1 MCGILGEFTFDSSLI
16 EKSIF
21 LKLLELSRNRGP
33 DSQKYYSNDKNLQF
47 GFNRLSILDITDLAN
62 QPIQSH
68 NERFTMVFNG
78 EIYNYKEIRKILQKN
93 SFNIK
98 STGDTEVLVNAFSL
112 FGIEETINMLD
123 GMYAIALFD
132 GKNQSINLIRD
143 FAGIKP
149 LYYAFNKNRLVFS
162 SQYNQISNH
171 PSFYNSEI
179 DLQVLKLYLAQ
190 HYIPAPFGLLKN
202 SFQLE
207 PGEIISFDKNGNFR
221 KNRYWEMPKYVEPT
235 IFNESE
241 ADELI
246 RTELENAVKS
256 ELVSD
261 VPVGAFL
268 SGGVDSSLICYF
280 AQKNISEKLNT
291 ITIGNN
297 SVLHDESKEAK
308 IIIDS
313 IGLNGKIKKIDA
325 NIFHALFEEF
335 SNSITEPFADL
346 SLIPTFYA
354 SKISKIDFS
363 VGLTGDGGDEL
374 FFGYER
380 FWSIAKNIN
389 IQNYP
394 YPLKYIYYLYDKIFH
409 GNNNI
414 NGVSLFD
421 RQCDAHFDLHCRF
434 KVETINKIFP
444 YLKEIEYPFP
454 NNNYDYPNAKNE
466 LELIQYMRHA
476 EFYGMMQ
483 KTLRKVDQ
491 ASMANSLELRVPI
504 LKKSFIESSLKI
516 DPYLNYGPNV
526 AKASRKKILL
536 KKIFNNMIPSVR
548 FDELK
553 RGFTIPLSSWLKHE
567 LFNLFQ
573 NAILDKSSINHFDI
587 EKKELTKLIDNH
599 KNNNIDNKWPIFTI
613 FSLFKWRNNQQV

>member
-16 EKSIF
+16 EKSTF

-33 DSQKYYSNDKNLQF
+33 DSQKYISNNKNFQF

-62 QPIQSH
+62 QPIRSH
-68 NERFTMVFNG
+68 NKRFTMVYNG

-98 STGDTEVLVNAFSL
+98 STGDTEVLVNAFSF
-112 FGIEETINMLD
+112 FGIDETINMLD
-123 GMYAIALFD
+123 GMFAIALFD
-132 GKNQSINLIRD
+132 NKNQSINLIRD

-171 PSFYNSEI
+171 PSFYNNEI
-179 DLQVLKLYLAQ
+179 DLQVLKLYLSQ
-190 HYIPAPFGLLKN
+190 HFIPAPFGLLKN
-202 SFQLE
+202 SFQLN
-207 PGEIISFDKNGNFR
+207 PGEIITFDMNGNYR
-221 KNRYWEMPKYVEPT
+221 KNHYWEFPKYVEPT
-235 IFNESE
+235 IFNEGE
-241 ADELI
+241 ANEFI

-268 SGGVDSSLICYF
+268 SGGIDSSLICYF

-297 SVLHDESKEAK
+297 SVSHDESKEAK

-313 IGLNGKIKKIDA
+313 IGLNGVIKKIDA

-346 SLIPTFYA
+346 SLIPAYYA
-354 SKISKIDFS
+354 SKISKKDFS
-363 VGLTGDGGDEL
+363 VALTGDGGDEL

-380 FWSIAKNIN
+380 FWSIAKNIK

-394 YPLKYIYYLYDKIFH
+394 YLLKYIRYLYDKIFH
-409 GNNNI
+409 DNSNI
-414 NGVSLFD
+414 NGVSLFN

-434 KVETINKIFP
+434 KEEMINKIFP
-444 YLKEIEYPFP
+444 YLKDVEYPFG
-454 NNNYDYPNAKNE
+454 NNNYDYPNTKNE
-466 LELIQYMRHA
+466 MELIQYMRHA

-491 ASMANSLELRVPI
+491 ASMANSLELRVPF
-504 LKKSFIESSLKI
+504 LKKSFIEASLKI

-526 AKASRKKILL
+526 AKASKKKILL
-536 KKIFNNMIPSVR
+536 KKIFNNMIPSVQ
-548 FDELK
+548 FDEIK
-553 RGFTIPLSSWLKHE
+553 RGFSIPLSSWLKHE

-573 NAILDKSSINHFDI
+573 NAIIEKSSINHFDI
-587 EKKELTKLIDNH
+587 EKKELTKIIENH
-599 KNNNIDNKWPIFTI
+599 KNKDIDHKWPIFTI
-613 FSLFKWRNNQQV
+613 FALFNWRNNQQA